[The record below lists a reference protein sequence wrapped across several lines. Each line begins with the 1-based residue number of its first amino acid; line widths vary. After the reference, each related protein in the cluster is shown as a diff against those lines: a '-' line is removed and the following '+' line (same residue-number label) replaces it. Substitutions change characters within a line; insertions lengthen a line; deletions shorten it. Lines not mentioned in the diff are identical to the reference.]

1 MGIDIYARWPG
12 QTETETDAQCTGFSI
27 EHGHVGYLREA
38 YHGKP
43 YATRVL
49 VPEAF
54 DHETHPEGAAIAAET
69 LRQRLPDTLEAAT
82 RRQEL
87 VYNEGPDHENTRVVL
102 QSFSDFV
109 ALCERKERQTGQPCT
124 IVASY

>member
-1 MGIDIYARWPG
+1 MGIDIYARWPA
-12 QTETETDAQCTGFSI
+12 QTEAEKEAQCTGFSI

-38 YHGKP
+38 YHGEP

-54 DHETHPEGAAIAAET
+54 DHETHPEGAPIQAAT
-69 LRQRLPDTLEAAT
+69 LRERLPDTLATAT
-82 RRQEL
+82 RRQQL
-87 VYNEGPDHENTRVVL
+87 VYKEGPDNNTTRIVL

-109 ALCERKERQTGQPCT
+109 ELCERKERETGEPCS

>member
-12 QTETETDAQCTGFSI
+12 RTEAETDAQCTGFSI
-27 EHGHVGYLREA
+27 KHGHVGYLREA
-38 YHGKP
+38 YHGEP
-43 YATRVL
+43 YATHVL

-54 DHETHPEGAAIAAET
+54 DHDAYPDGAPIPAKA
-69 LRQRLPDTLEAAT
+69 LLQRLPDTLEAAT
-82 RRQEL
+82 RRQQL
-87 VYNEGPDHENTRVVL
+87 VYNEGSGHKTTRVVL

-109 ALCERKERQTGQPCT
+109 AFCERKERETGGPCS